1 MLLYL
6 YVSRK
11 KWVQIRDLG
20 SEQDR
25 LVCYI
30 KKNFSHMLWYFEFHL
45 WQSTDMILVGG
56 FYNLHQHLNCFKMFD
71 SFNYVIV

>member
-45 WQSTDMILVGG
+45 WQSTDMILEVTENASLWGA
-56 FYNLHQHLNCFKMFD
+56 FTTSIN
-71 SFNYVIV
+71 I